1 MSGATP
7 GRNRVRPP
15 DAGSGDHP
23 ATTAATATAATATTA
38 RNDLEAERATTRQ
51 RITALTAEFDEIVAG
66 AADSNGDDEHDPEG
80 STIAFERA
88 QIAGLLLEARTYLDE
103 LDRAT
108 ERLDAG
114 TYGLCE
120 QCGSAI
126 SPARLAARP
135 AARTCISCAAN
146 PTPPA

>member
-1 MSGATP
+1 VTP
-7 GRNRVRPP
+7 PGV
-15 DAGSGDHP
+15 GSGD
-23 ATTAATATAATATTA
+23 ATTAVTTATATT
-38 RNDLEAERATTRQ
+38 RTVLEAERVTTRR
-51 RITALTAEFDEIVAG
+51 RIGALTAEFDEIVAG

-80 STIAFERA
+80 STIAFELA
-88 QIAGLLLEARTYLDE
+88 QIAGLLLEARSYLNE
-103 LDRAT
+103 LDRAA

-126 SPARLAARP
+126 APARLAARP

-146 PTPPA
+146 PIPPA

>member
-1 MSGATP
+1 VT
-7 GRNRVRPP
+7 PP
-15 DAGSGDHP
+15 DADAGDR
-23 ATTAATATAATATTA
+23 TAAEAADSAASAAAANSADIAPAA
-38 RNDLEAERATTRQ
+38 RSVLEAERVTTRQ

-88 QIAGLLLEARTYLDE
+88 QIAGLLLEARGYLDE
-103 LDRAT
+103 LDRAS

-114 TYGLCE
+114 SYGLCE

-146 PTPPA
+146 PTRPA